1 MIFIPKKHQFSDKFE
16 ILADKLI
23 ECAKLLLDTL
33 NNSAHF
39 STSLSRITEL
49 EHEVDM
55 ITHNI
60 YQDLHTSFM
69 TPLDREDIYTLAN
82 EMDNIADRIESAM
95 IKMDIYRIR
104 QTSPGLLSLAS
115 ILFSSVSLIREA
127 IYAMRKRKTQASRIL
142 ELCVEI
148 NSQENQA
155 DQILHQE
162 IAVLFET
169 MNDPLELLK
178 WKDILENVEEAT
190 DICEDVSNILEGII
204 LKYG

>member
-1 MIFIPKKHQFSDKFE
+1 M
-16 ILADKLI
+16 LADKLT
-23 ECAKLLLDTL
+23 ECSKLLLDTL
-33 NNSAHF
+33 RDNSHF

-49 EHEVDM
+49 EHEADM

-60 YQDLHTSFM
+60 YRDLHTTFM

-104 QTSPGLLSLAS
+104 QASPGLVQLAS

-127 IYAMRKRKTQASRIL
+127 IYAMRKRKSKASRIL

-148 NSQENQA
+148 NSQENHA
-155 DQILHQE
+155 DQVLHQE
-162 IAVLFET
+162 IAGLFET
-169 MNDPLELLK
+169 MKDPLELLK
-178 WKDILENVEEAT
+178 WKDILENIEEAT
-190 DICEDVSNILEGII
+190 DICEDVSNIIEGII